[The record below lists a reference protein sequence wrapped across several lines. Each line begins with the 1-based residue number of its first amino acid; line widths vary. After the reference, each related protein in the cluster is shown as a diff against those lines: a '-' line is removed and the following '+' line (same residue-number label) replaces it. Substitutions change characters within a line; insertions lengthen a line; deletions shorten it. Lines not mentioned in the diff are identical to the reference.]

1 MARFLR
7 LSHHVE
13 HAGVLIHIEVEVNF
27 HAALVGMARHG
38 VPQIP
43 WRQLGQS
50 HAELTGLK
58 HVRHEVFIDGAAV
71 AGEVVAQRHGRD
83 VCGGHFFGWVGGVS
97 RRAVVVKLRGPAA
110 VDAGKDHVFRPFT
123 HVQRLTMAN
132 LIALSI
138 YGDGARPADVN
149 HPQLA
154 TLKEVAHAQLFTD
167 LTAHGDAF
175 RDGHNPAHN
184 NAIDMAVNHGVPV
197 GLEYL
202 LD

>member
-13 HAGVLIHIEVEVNF
+13 HAGVLIHVEIEVDF
-27 HAALVGMARHG
+27 HATLVGMARHG
-38 VPQIP
+38 IPQVA
-43 WRQLGQS
+43 RRKFGQP
-50 HAELTGLK
+50 HAELAGLQ

-71 AGEVVAQRHGRD
+71 AGEVVAQRHGCD
-83 VCGGHFFGWVGGVS
+83 VCRGHLFGWTGGVG
-97 RRAVVVKLRGPAA
+97 RRAVVVELRRPAG

-123 HVQRLTMAN
+123 HVQRLAMAN
-132 LIALSI
+132 LIAPSV

-154 TLKEVAHAQLFTD
+154 TFEEIIHAQLFTD
-167 LTAHGDAF
+167 LAAHGDGF
-175 RDGHNPAHN
+175 RDGHNAAHN
-184 NAIDMAVNHGVPV
+184 NAVDMAVNHGVPV
-197 GLEYL
+197 SLEYL